1 MSRYINVSKLPN
13 YTITADAKCGPITEK
28 VNFVMLPY
36 KHISEIPDA
45 EEEIIDQIASFFE
58 KEENWLKLR
67 ECWLECW
74 FENGYSH
81 DFRRLLRKALEEE

>member
-58 KEENWLKLR
+58 RPSNWHLLKNA
-67 ECWLECW
+67 WL
-74 FENGYSH
+74 ENGYSL
-81 DFRRLLRKALEEE
+81 DLRRLLRKALEEE